1 MNFILEDMPQYK
13 ANLHCHSILSDGRL
27 SPEELVEAYRD
38 KGYSVLAI
46 TDHEATYDHSH
57 LSTQDFLLLTGYEA
71 YIRPTEQCRYN
82 PFIPEIHLNLFAKVP
97 HNTTF
102 ICYNP
107 HSCKYMPHEIAETR
121 QTAGPSGD
129 RTYSVESINQ
139 FIRIA
144 KENGYLVAYNHP
156 CWSMEAEEDILRY
169 EGLFSLEIY
178 NTGATMENGFE
189 SNMALFDKLNRKGK
203 FIYCHGADDNHNKH
217 PFDDIMNDS
226 FGAWTMILAKDLTY
240 GSVIDALEKGNFYAS
255 TGPTIHRIT
264 MENRFVEV
272 KCSPARRIMCHL
284 SPKRSYSVY
293 NSDGSPITQA
303 NFVIP
308 EDVPF
313 IYISV
318 LAEDGTAART
328 RAFRPD
334 EFEK

>member
-1 MNFILEDMPQYK
+1 MAEFNIGEGTV
-13 ANLHCHSILSDGRL
+13 HCTDTLS
-27 SPEELVEAYRD
+27 
-38 KGYSVLAI
+38 
-46 TDHEATYDHSH
+46 
-57 LSTQDFLLLTGYEA
+57 
-71 YIRPTEQCRYN
+71 EQ
-82 PFIPEIHLNLFAKVP
+82 
-97 HNTTF
+97 T
-102 ICYNP
+102 
-107 HSCKYMPHEIAETR
+107 
-121 QTAGPSGD
+121 
-129 RTYSVESINQ
+129 
-139 FIRIA
+139 
-144 KENGYLVAYNHP
+144 
-156 CWSMEAEEDILRY
+156 Y

-328 RAFRPD
+328 RVFRPD